1 MSDDWMTPQLRAL
14 TAQFN
19 AAAAEATQACR
30 EASAIARAAVAA
42 PVTAEE
48 YQRLEQKA
56 AEHFRTGKCG
66 QSVRDLQERVDR
78 GDLTWRQIRDG
89 DTDPEA
95 TRTYRENQD
104 TILAGIARIHREES
118 PDPGDDPT
126 NRDDPDDDG
135 PVFQGIYK
143 DG

>member
-1 MSDDWMTPQLRAL
+1 MTDDWLPRLRAL
-14 TAQFN
+14 TAQFD
-19 AAAAEATQACR
+19 AVAAEATQACR
-30 EASAIARAAVAA
+30 EASAIARAAAAA
-42 PVTAEE
+42 PVTTTAE

-56 AEHFRTGKCG
+56 AEYLRSGKCG

-104 TILAGIARIHREES
+104 TILAGIAKVHGEEL
-118 PDPGDDPT
+118 PDADPT
-126 NRDDPDDDG
+126 NRDEPDDDE
-135 PVFQGIYK
+135 PVFQGIYEK
-143 DG
+143 